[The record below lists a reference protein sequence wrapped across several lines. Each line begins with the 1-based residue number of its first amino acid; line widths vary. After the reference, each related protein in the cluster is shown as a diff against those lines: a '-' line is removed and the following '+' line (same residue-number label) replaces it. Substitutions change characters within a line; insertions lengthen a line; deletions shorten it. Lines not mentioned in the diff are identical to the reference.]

1 MAPGIHRLESRG
13 YLEAAQLTKSL
24 NVVVS
29 QPRWNLVQPT
39 PDASFFL
46 DKL

>member
-24 NVVVS
+24 SVVVS
-29 QPRWNLVQPT
+29 FEINLVQPT
-39 PDASFFL
+39 PDASRTNCKF
-46 DKL
+46 